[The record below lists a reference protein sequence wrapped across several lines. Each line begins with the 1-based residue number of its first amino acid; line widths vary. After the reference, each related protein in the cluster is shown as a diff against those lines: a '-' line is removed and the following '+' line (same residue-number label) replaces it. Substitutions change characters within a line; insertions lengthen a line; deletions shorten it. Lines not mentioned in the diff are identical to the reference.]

1 MDALNNLQS
10 VIKLKDENFDKMSN
24 LKSPY
29 YSEKYN
35 DDEFEYRHVHI
46 PREWVKL
53 MPRYRLM
60 TEQEWR
66 ALG

>member
-1 MDALNNLQS
+1 
-10 VIKLKDENFDKMSN
+10 MSN

-53 MPRYRLM
+53 MPRDRLM

-66 ALG
+66 DLGKFRFWIVWPKAIEIGV

>member
-1 MDALNNLQS
+1 
-10 VIKLKDENFDKMSN
+10 MSN
-24 LKSPY
+24 LKSPC

-46 PREWVKL
+46 PREWVKFT
-53 MPRYRLM
+53 PRDRLM

-66 ALG
+66 ELGELRFWII